1 MSVKQLKKEMIAAL
15 LSVIVSLV
23 ALSSATYAWYV
34 SNSNVEAQTA
44 NVAAMANGMMLQI
57 VAGTKP
63 DHGKDNETI
72 AFDTTGG
79 HEISPSSTDDI
90 KTWYVP
96 SAWSDGA
103 MVSGYS
109 IVNFS
114 DADTGEYIV
123 GKNATDSK
131 KYYAYNVST
140 YTLYTVRD
148 TGIADVYLDGSQ
160 ADGAITVTSNG
171 QQLDDKVA
179 KSMRIGISTVDK
191 NGNETLI
198 LVYAPSEPTG
208 YGNDVYS
215 KNNSITGWITVS
227 NETSTKNATYS
238 HIYAKNY
245 IDQNSK
251 NWAASKDGKSFI
263 KPVSNA
269 SPISSGIDYNGII
282 LKVYV
287 WLEGTDSDCINTAAD
302 VVNEDLSYDVTL
314 HMVGVNSDN

>member
-1 MSVKQLKKEMIAAL
+1 MSVKQLKKEMIVAL

-191 NGNETLI
+191 NGNETLRF
-198 LVYAPSEPTG
+198 VYAPSEPTG

-238 HIYAKNY
+238 HIYAKK
-245 IDQNSK
+245 I
-251 NWAASKDGKSFI
+251 
-263 KPVSNA
+263 
-269 SPISSGIDYNGII
+269 
-282 LKVYV
+282 
-287 WLEGTDSDCINTAAD
+287 
-302 VVNEDLSYDVTL
+302 
-314 HMVGVNSDN
+314 H

>member
-1 MSVKQLKKEMIAAL
+1 MIAAL

-109 IVNFS
+109 VVDFS

-160 ADGAITVTSNG
+160 AGGAITVTSNG
-171 QQLDDKVA
+171 QPLDDKVA

-191 NGNETLI
+191 NGNETLRF
-198 LVYAPSEPTG
+198 VYAPSEPTG

-215 KNNSITGWITVS
+215 KNNAITGWITVA

-251 NWAASKDGKSFI
+251 NWAASKDGQSFI

-269 SPISSGIDYNGII
+269 SPIASGIDYNGII

>member
-44 NVAAMANGMMLQI
+44 NVTAMANGMMLQI

-72 AFDTTGG
+72 AFDATGG

-109 IVNFS
+109 AVDFS
-114 DADTGEYIV
+114 DADTGEYII

-191 NGNETLI
+191 NGNETLRF
-198 LVYAPSEPTG
+198 VYAPSEPTG

-227 NETSTKNATYS
+227 NETSTKNANYS

-269 SPISSGIDYNGII
+269 SPIASEIGYNGII

-287 WLEGTDSDCINTAAD
+287 WLEGTDSDCINTTAD

>member
-1 MSVKQLKKEMIAAL
+1 MIAAL

-34 SNSNVEAQTA
+34 SNSNVVAQTA

-191 NGNETLI
+191 NGNETLRF
-198 LVYAPSEPTG
+198 VYAPSEPTG

>member
-1 MSVKQLKKEMIAAL
+1 MSVRQLKKEMIAAS

-23 ALSSATYAWYV
+23 ALSSATYAWFV

-57 VAGTKP
+57 AAGTKP

-72 AFDTTGG
+72 AFDTTEG
-79 HEISPSSTDDI
+79 HEISPSSTDNI
-90 KTWYVP
+90 KTWYIP

-109 IVNFS
+109 TVDFS
-114 DADTGEYIV
+114 NADIGEYTV
-123 GKNATDSK
+123 GKDSTDSK

-148 TGIADVYLDGSQ
+148 TGISDVYLDGSQ
-160 ADGAITVTSNG
+160 TGGAITVTSNG
-171 QQLDDKVA
+171 QPLDDKVA

-191 NGNETLI
+191 NGNETLKF
-198 LVYAPSEPTG
+198 VYAPSEPTG

-215 KNNSITGWITVS
+215 KNNAITGWITVS

-269 SPISSGIDYNGII
+269 SPIATGIDYNGII
-282 LKVYV
+282 MKVYV

-314 HMVGVNSDN
+314 HMVGVISDN

>member
-1 MSVKQLKKEMIAAL
+1 MIAAS

-90 KTWYVP
+90 KIWYVP
-96 SAWSDGA
+96 SAWSDGT

-109 IVNFS
+109 AVNFLNT
-114 DADTGEYIV
+114 DTGEYTV
-123 GKNATDSK
+123 GKNAADSK
-131 KYYAYNVST
+131 KYYAYNIST

-160 ADGAITVTSNG
+160 TDGAITVTSNG
-171 QQLDDKVA
+171 QQLNDKVA
-179 KSMRIGISTVDK
+179 RSMRIGISTVDK
-191 NGNETLI
+191 NGNETLRF
-198 LVYAPSEPTG
+198 VYAPSEPTG

-269 SPISSGIDYNGII
+269 SPIASGIDYNGII

-287 WLEGTDSDCINTAAD
+287 WLEGTDSDCVNTAAD

>member
-1 MSVKQLKKEMIAAL
+1 MRKGADNLSVRQLKKEMIAAS

-23 ALSSATYAWYV
+23 ALSSATYAWFV

-57 VAGTKP
+57 AAGTKP

-72 AFDTTGG
+72 AFDTTEG
-79 HEISPSSTDDI
+79 HEISPSSTDNI
-90 KTWYVP
+90 KTWYIP

-109 IVNFS
+109 TVDFS
-114 DADTGEYIV
+114 NADIGEYTV
-123 GKNATDSK
+123 GKDSTDSK

-160 ADGAITVTSNG
+160 TGGAITVTSNG
-171 QQLDDKVA
+171 QPLDDKVA

-191 NGNETLI
+191 NGNETLKF
-198 LVYAPSEPTG
+198 VYEPSEPTG

-215 KNNSITGWITVS
+215 KNNAITGWITVS

-238 HIYAKNY
+238 HIYDTNY

-251 NWAASKDGKSFI
+251 NWAATKEGESFI
-263 KPVSNA
+263 KPS
-269 SPISSGIDYNGII
+269 
-282 LKVYV
+282 
-287 WLEGTDSDCINTAAD
+287 
-302 VVNEDLSYDVTL
+302 
-314 HMVGVNSDN
+314 

>member
-1 MSVKQLKKEMIAAL
+1 MIAAS

-23 ALSSATYAWYV
+23 ALSSATYAWFV

-57 VAGTKP
+57 AAGTKP

-72 AFDTTGG
+72 AFDTTEG
-79 HEISPSSTDDI
+79 HEISPSSTDNI
-90 KTWYVP
+90 KTWYIP

-109 IVNFS
+109 TVDFS
-114 DADTGEYIV
+114 NADIGEYTV
-123 GKNATDSK
+123 GKDSTDSK

-160 ADGAITVTSNG
+160 TGGAITVTSNG
-171 QQLDDKVA
+171 QPLDDKVA

-191 NGNETLI
+191 NGNETLKF
-198 LVYAPSEPTG
+198 VYAPSEPTG

-215 KNNSITGWITVS
+215 KNNAITGWITVS
-227 NETSTKNATYS
+227 NETSTKMQLIV
-238 HIYAKNY
+238 IYT
-245 IDQNSK
+245 IQ
-251 NWAASKDGKSFI
+251 
-263 KPVSNA
+263 
-269 SPISSGIDYNGII
+269 II
-282 LKVYV
+282 LIKIQRIGQQRKRESH
-287 WLEGTDSDCINTAAD
+287 L
-302 VVNEDLSYDVTL
+302 
-314 HMVGVNSDN
+314 

>member
-1 MSVKQLKKEMIAAL
+1 MIAAL

-109 IVNFS
+109 IVNFQMQIQVNILLVKMLR
-114 DADTGEYIV
+114 IV
-123 GKNATDSK
+123 RNT
-131 KYYAYNVST
+131 
-140 YTLYTVRD
+140 
-148 TGIADVYLDGSQ
+148 
-160 ADGAITVTSNG
+160 
-171 QQLDDKVA
+171 
-179 KSMRIGISTVDK
+179 M
-191 NGNETLI
+191 LI
-198 LVYAPSEPTG
+198 MLV
-208 YGNDVYS
+208 
-215 KNNSITGWITVS
+215 
-227 NETSTKNATYS
+227 
-238 HIYAKNY
+238 
-245 IDQNSK
+245 
-251 NWAASKDGKSFI
+251 
-263 KPVSNA
+263 
-269 SPISSGIDYNGII
+269 PILCI
-282 LKVYV
+282 L
-287 WLEGTDSDCINTAAD
+287 
-302 VVNEDLSYDVTL
+302 
-314 HMVGVNSDN
+314 

>member
-1 MSVKQLKKEMIAAL
+1 MIAAL

-44 NVAAMANGMMLQI
+44 NVTAMANGMMLQI

-109 IVNFS
+109 VVDFS

-160 ADGAITVTSNG
+160 AGGAITVTSNG
-171 QQLDDKVA
+171 QPLDDKVA

-191 NGNETLI
+191 NGNETLRF
-198 LVYAPSEPTG
+198 VYAPSKPTG

-215 KNNSITGWITVS
+215 KNNAITGWITVA

-269 SPISSGIDYNGII
+269 SPIASGIDYNGII

-314 HMVGVNSDN
+314 HMVGVNADN

>member
-44 NVAAMANGMMLQI
+44 NVTAMANGMMLQI

-72 AFDTTGG
+72 AFDATGG

-109 IVNFS
+109 AVDFS

-123 GKNATDSK
+123 GKNAADSK
-131 KYYAYNVST
+131 KYYAYNEST

-191 NGNETLI
+191 NGNETLRF
-198 LVYAPSEPTG
+198 VYAPSEPTG

-269 SPISSGIDYNGII
+269 SPIASGIDYNGII

>member
-1 MSVKQLKKEMIAAL
+1 MIAAL

-191 NGNETLI
+191 NGNETLRF
-198 LVYAPSEPTG
+198 VYAPSEPTG

>member
-1 MSVKQLKKEMIAAL
+1 MSKKVYIFLADGFEDIEGLTVVDL
-15 LSVIVSLV
+15 LRRAGVDIRTVSIKNTKEV
-23 ALSSATYAWYV
+23 
-34 SNSNVEAQTA
+34 QTA
-44 NVAAMANGMMLQI
+44 
-57 VAGTKP
+57 
-63 DHGKDNETI
+63 HGI
-72 AFDTTGG
+72 CLL
-79 HEISPSSTDDI
+79 TDEVFGEVD
-90 KTWYVP
+90 
-96 SAWSDGA
+96 
-103 MVSGYS
+103 
-109 IVNFS
+109 FS

-191 NGNETLI
+191 NGNETLRF
-198 LVYAPSEPTG
+198 VYAPSEPTG
-208 YGNDVYS
+208 YGNDLYS

-251 NWAASKDGKSFI
+251 NWEASKDGKSFI

-269 SPISSGIDYNGII
+269 SPIASRIDYNGII

-287 WLEGTDSDCINTAAD
+287 LLEGTDSDCINTAAN

>member
-1 MSVKQLKKEMIAAL
+1 MSVKQLKKEMIATL

-109 IVNFS
+109 VVIFS

-191 NGNETLI
+191 NGNETLRF
-198 LVYAPSEPTG
+198 VYAPSEPTG

-269 SPISSGIDYNGII
+269 SPIASGIDYNGII